1 MATLSVAKL
10 KPGTTPTLTAY
21 IDGEAIQDATVYIT
35 INMGDTR
42 LTKSNYMNDESVMVE
57 PVYQGSR
64 QVGTNIIVQYSQ
76 AETLC
81 LRPGYA
87 SIEAGWVFEDGE
99 ADKTEIGR
107 IRISKTLYRG
117 VMLYG

>member
-10 KPGTTPTLTAY
+10 KPGTTPILTAF
-21 IDGEAIQDATVYIT
+21 IEGEAIQDATVYIT
-35 INMGDTR
+35 INMGDR
-42 LTKSNYMNDESVMVE
+42 QLTKSNYMHDGSVQVE
-57 PVYQGSR
+57 PAYQGSI
-64 QVGTNIIVQYSQ
+64 QVGTNITVQYSQ
-76 AETLC
+76 SETLC
-81 LRPGYA
+81 LKPGYA
-87 SIEAGWVFEDGE
+87 SIEVGWVFEDGE